1 MDTTKAFTIRHMDP
15 ERYRQQTR
23 KSTLIVA
30 VSFAVLAMSLSALA
44 VALFGSPE
52 GDNFRWNLA
61 GVALGL
67 VAAVMLVRNVFWTQP
82 WMDAAAYGW
91 RLKRSLMSITNIMH
105 HVETGVKMR
114 SPEAMKL
121 LRFYHLGQIEM
132 HRLDGNTQ
140 ALNDMSAEIERHR
153 QAMLEEGLD
162 AGQYR
167 LDPAWLEHQN
177 WKNHGLS

>member
-1 MDTTKAFTIRHMDP
+1 MKAFTIRLMDP

-30 VSFAVLAMSLSALA
+30 VSFAVLAMGFSALA
-44 VALFGSPE
+44 VALFGSAE

-61 GVALGL
+61 GVVLGL
-67 VAAVMLVRNVFWTQP
+67 VVTVMLVRNVFWTQP
-82 WMDAAAYGW
+82 WMESAAYGW

-105 HVETGVKMR
+105 HVETGVKKR

-121 LRFYHLGQIEM
+121 LRFYHLGQVEM

-140 ALNDMSAEIERHR
+140 ALGDMSAEMERHR
-153 QAMLEEGLD
+153 EAMLEEGLD
-162 AGQYR
+162 VDQYR
-167 LDPAWLEHQN
+167 FDPAWLDHKN
-177 WKNHGLS
+177 WNTMG